1 MAYLQWKLQ
10 MQLQR
15 RGLLDLFEFGN
26 VDVAE
31 KHLQWVFFVLLIIS
45 LEFCIFFKFIILIGN
60 SYDHPWHADV
70 RVVNQYLMTNK
81 QTLRRRETVVEHDST
96 VLTHKHKAERK
107 FPHFFTKDGL
117 RPSEDSL
124 RSIRGILSNIDIKWR
139 ILMQP

>member
-1 MAYLQWKLQ
+1 MEITNVATEERFVRFIWIW
-10 MQLQR
+10 QR
-15 RGLLDLFEFGN
+15 RCRWETSIVG
-26 VDVAE
+26 
-31 KHLQWVFFVLLIIS
+31 FFMQLIIS
-45 LEFCIFFKFIILIGN
+45 LEFCIFFKFILLIGN

-70 RVVNQYLMTNK
+70 LVVNQYLMTNK

-139 ILMQP
+139 ILM